1 MVFVHQVLCAALAA
15 SSDAMARSY
24 TSRNAASAIAA
35 SSVSREIMRTIFS
48 GLWAVARH
56 NP

>member
-1 MVFVHQVLCAALAA
+1 MCGMVFAHQVLCAALAA

-35 SSVSREIMRTIFS
+35 SSFSREIMRTIFS
-48 GLWAVARH
+48 GL
-56 NP
+56 